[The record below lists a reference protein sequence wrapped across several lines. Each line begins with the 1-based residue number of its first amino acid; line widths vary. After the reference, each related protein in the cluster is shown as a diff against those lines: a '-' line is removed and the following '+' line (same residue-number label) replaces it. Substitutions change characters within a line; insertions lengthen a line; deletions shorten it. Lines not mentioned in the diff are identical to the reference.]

1 MPPSLL
7 ITRPAPGDAEFADAA
22 RTRLGCDVPVVLSP
36 VLRIEGTGHM
46 VDLQGASA
54 LIISSRHTIR
64 YVPAC
69 GLPLWVVGRKV
80 AEAAQKAGL
89 VVAHVAQD
97 SAALIADIKA
107 MQPPGPFLHL
117 RGDHIAGDIAN
128 TLAKAGFACAEQV
141 VYRQQAELLTTKA
154 RVVLDGEEPVVL
166 PLFSPRSCTILYE
179 QGPFRAP
186 GVVLAISNAVARAL
200 PDGAAE
206 VVLVAERPD
215 GAAMLEAL
223 PAAVEA
229 AKRLEGQIGAQ

>member
-36 VLRIEGTGHM
+36 VLRIEGTGQV
-46 VDLQGASA
+46 VDLQGVAA

-89 VVAHVAQD
+89 VVAHVARD
-97 SAALIADIKA
+97 SAALLADMKA
-107 MQPPGPFLHL
+107 MRPSGPFVHL
-117 RGDHIAGDIAN
+117 RGDHVAGDIAN
-128 TLAKAGFACAEQV
+128 NLARVGIVCIEQV
-141 VYRQQAELLTTKA
+141 VYRQEAELLTTEA
-154 RVVLDGEEPVVL
+154 RAVLGGEEPVVL

-186 GVVLAISNAVARAL
+186 GVVLAISEAVAQAL

-215 GAAMLEAL
+215 GAAMAEAL